1 MVRVGLAGT
10 WRADG
15 RRDRFRAM
23 AAATQFVDP
32 RAQPATAVEPYELRW
47 DPEEGASPTVG
58 ILVNNFPDSPLFGD
72 LLEAAI
78 AARLPGGTVRIWN
91 KLDATS
97 AAAPE
102 LVDEIVAAADVCI
115 SLIGTCGSCTGGT
128 VRDAINIARRGRPSV
143 ALVTEV
149 FREHGAFIATAA
161 GMPDVP
167 VIVVPHPIAG
177 TGTEN
182 MRRVAE
188 TVVDGL
194 EAALGLPLVV
204 RA

>member
-1 MVRVGLAGT
+1 
-10 WRADG
+10 
-15 RRDRFRAM
+15 M
-23 AAATQFVDP
+23 ATGTQFVDP
-32 RAQPATAVEPYELRW
+32 RAHPATAVEPYELRW
-47 DPEEGASPTVG
+47 DPGQGSAPTVG

-72 LLEAAI
+72 LLRDAV
-78 AARLPGGTVRIWN
+78 AARSPGSPVRVWN

-97 AAAPE
+97 AASPE
-102 LVDEIVAAADVCI
+102 LIDEIVAAVDVCI

-128 VRDAINIARRGRPSV
+128 VRDAINIARRDRPSV

-161 GMPDVP
+161 GMPDIP
-167 VIVVPHPIAG
+167 RIVVPHPIAG

-182 MRRVAE
+182 MTRVAE
-188 TVVDGL
+188 GVVDEL
-194 EAALGLPLVV
+194 DAALGIAVAV

>member
-1 MVRVGLAGT
+1 
-10 WRADG
+10 
-15 RRDRFRAM
+15 M

-32 RAQPATAVEPYELRW
+32 RAHPATAVEAYELRW
-47 DPEEGASPTVG
+47 DPSQGSSPTVG

-72 LLEAAI
+72 LLHEAI
-78 AARLPGGTVRIWN
+78 AARMPSSEVRLWN
-91 KLDATS
+91 KIDATS
-97 AAAPE
+97 AASAE
-102 LVDEIVAAADVCI
+102 MVDEIAAAVDVTI

-128 VRDAINIARRGRPSV
+128 VRDAINLARRDRPSV
-143 ALVTEV
+143 ALVTEL

-167 VIVVPHPIAG
+167 LIVVPHPIAG

-188 TVVDGL
+188 RVVDEL
-194 EAALGLPLVV
+194 DMALGVPLAV
-204 RA
+204 AT